1 VWLERGRESAVDW
14 GGGETGIG
22 KEEEEEEE
30 ANGGAI
36 GHGEI

>member
-1 VWLERGRESAVDW
+1 MADVGGLKERKE
-14 GGGETGIG
+14 
-22 KEEEEEEE
+22 EEEEEEE